1 MGIVNRQLCV
11 RMAGAATIIA
21 LGLVDA
27 QAQTNDKTTYK
38 TYQAKDTAA
47 ALRHLNRNITFGGHA
62 THIDAD
68 TEGGSNI
75 DQWLPSADLSAAW
88 LFSNGAYIAGKVDYT
103 NFAPKVGSGAG
114 RSKFHYQDIG
124 GQVDL
129 GWGFLVDERL
139 LVTPH
144 VTYAHH
150 NGSYKFHGYK
160 WHGNTNYIGAGLKTD
175 YAASE
180 RLIAT
185 LDWTLGKNF
194 SNRMDHTG
202 MGSGFAAAVK
212 GEVDYRVIGNWHGV
226 ANVTYRHNR
235 FGSSGLKETDN
246 VGLGGGV
253 RYTF

>member
-1 MGIVNRQLCV
+1 MAKVNRQLCV
-11 RMAGAATIIA
+11 RITGASVIIM
-21 LGLVDA
+21 LGVLDA
-27 QAQTNDKTTYK
+27 QAQTNTEAG
-38 TYQAKDTAA
+38 YQTEQNESTGA
-47 ALRHLNRNITFGGHA
+47 ALQHLNRNITLGGHA

-68 TEGGSNI
+68 TEGGGNI

-88 LFSNGAYIAGKVDYT
+88 LFSNGAYIAGKIDYT

-124 GQVDL
+124 GRVDL

-144 VTYAHH
+144 VTYTHH

-185 LDWTLGKNF
+185 LDWTLGSNF
-194 SNRMDHTG
+194 SNRMDQNG
-202 MGSGFAAAVK
+202 IGSGFAASVK
-212 GEVDYRVIGNWHGV
+212 GEVDYRVLGNWHGV
-226 ANVTYRHNR
+226 ANVTYDHNR
-235 FGSSGLKETDN
+235 FGSNGLQETNN
-246 VGLGGGV
+246 VGLGGGI